1 MNEWR
6 FNVFGT
12 LVAVTG
18 EPGAWRAFYLGVEGK
33 RRPADFIIPDDVSG
47 AELRE
52 YLADLFHENATPR
65 NNDVRVLPSQLLFL
79 PGALGRTALWEPVAG
94 LLTHG
99 AAKVHVGWPGFGATT
114 ADPSIRGIDDLV
126 AKVVARIAQ
135 PSALIAQS
143 MGGVIAMRVALARPD
158 LVTHLVL
165 AVTSG
170 GIDVAG
176 FGGQDWRPAF
186 HDANPTLPRW
196 FSTYQ
201 EDLSAQL
208 SSVQIPALLIWGDAD
223 PISPVGVGERLASL
237 LPCAQLQVVAGG
249 DHNLA
254 ETHAPLLAP
263 LIDAHLLRGRT

>member
-1 MNEWR
+1 MTEFR

-12 LVAVTG
+12 LVAVVG

-33 RRPADFIIPDDVSG
+33 RRPADFIVPADIAG

-65 NNDVRVLPSQLLFL
+65 NNDVTALPSQLLFL
-79 PGALGRTALWEPVAG
+79 PGALGRTSLWEPVAG
-94 LLTHG
+94 LLAHP
-99 AAKVHVGWPGFGATT
+99 AAKAHVGWPGFGATP
-114 ADPSIRGIDDLV
+114 ADPSIGGIDDLV
-126 AKVVARIAQ
+126 ARVLARIDR

-143 MGGVIAMRVALARPD
+143 MGGVVAMRVALARPE

-176 FGGQDWRPAF
+176 LGGQDWRPAF
-186 HDANPTLPRW
+186 HQANPLLPRW

-201 EDLSAQL
+201 EDLSARL
-208 SSVQIPALLIWGDAD
+208 PSVAIPALLVWGDAD
-223 PISPVGVGERLASL
+223 PISPVGVGQRLASL
-237 LPCAQLQVVAGG
+237 LPRAQLHVVKGG

-254 ETHAPLLAP
+254 ETNAPLLAS
-263 LIDAHLLRGRT
+263 LIDAHLQR